1 MICAWCHKLSKFY
14 NINISEIKI
23 WHTTFSIFF
32 KVFTFYSGS
41 RITNKKGLLTA
52 HNLWKVYALPR
63 MTYGLEVM
71 PTTNKDKE
79 QLEILQKKI
88 LKQTQGLP
96 CCAANTGVYVLL
108 GAVPVEMVIERNMLS
123 TSGT

>member
-1 MICAWCHKLSKFY
+1 
-14 NINISEIKI
+14 
-23 WHTTFSIFF
+23 
-32 KVFTFYSGS
+32 
-41 RITNKKGLLTA
+41 
-52 HNLWKVYALPR
+52 

-123 TSGT
+123 TFVNIARNKLSVEYHILSRKLAMKNENGEIFIN